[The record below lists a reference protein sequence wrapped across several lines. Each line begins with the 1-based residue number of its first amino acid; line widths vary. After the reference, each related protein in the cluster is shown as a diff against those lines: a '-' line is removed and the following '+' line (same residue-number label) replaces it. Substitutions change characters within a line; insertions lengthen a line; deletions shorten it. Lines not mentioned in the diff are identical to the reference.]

1 MEKLGEVSLDFVDEL
16 KQLEPFGE
24 GNPEP
29 ILKLQNAEILEVRK
43 MGTDAKHLSLLV
55 KGTDGETMRL
65 VAFFAPSE
73 WFEITPGESKDI
85 LIRMMENEW
94 RGTRSVEGRIVE
106 IL

>member
-1 MEKLGEVSLDFVDEL
+1 
-16 KQLEPFGE
+16 
-24 GNPEP
+24 
-29 ILKLQNAEILEVRK
+29 
-43 MGTDAKHLSLLV
+43 
-55 KGTDGETMRL
+55 MRL

-73 WFEITPGESKDI
+73 WFEIAPGESKDI